1 MSAITYVHNK
11 QVLRAYQSLY
21 KKLKSGSVF
30 MHLQTRRFFESASD
44 KQKRLKKE
52 KKFRMQYA
60 RMIEKSIKSNNG

>member
-30 MHLQTRRFFESASD
+30 MHLQNRRFFETQSD
-44 KQKRLKKE
+44 KKKRLKKE
-52 KKFRMQYA
+52 KKFRMHYA
-60 RMIEKSIKSNNG
+60 RMIEKSVRDN

>member
-30 MHLQTRRFFESASD
+30 MHLQNRRYFESSSD
-44 KQKRLKKE
+44 VQKRLQKE

-60 RMIEKSIKSNNG
+60 RMIEKSIKA

>member
-30 MHLQTRRFFESASD
+30 MHLQNRRYFESASD
-44 KQKRLKKE
+44 EAKRLQKE

-60 RMIEKSIKSNNG
+60 RMVAKSLKS

>member
-30 MHLQTRRFFESASD
+30 MHLQNRRYFESASD
-44 KQKRLKKE
+44 VQKRLKKE

-60 RMIEKSIKSNNG
+60 KMIERSIKA

>member
-30 MHLQTRRFFESASD
+30 MHLQNKRYFESGSD
-44 KQKRLKKE
+44 VQKRLKKE

-60 RMIEKSIKSNNG
+60 RMIAKSVKG

>member
-30 MHLQTRRFFESASD
+30 MHLQNKRFHESTSD
-44 KQKRLKKE
+44 KRKRLQKE
-52 KKFRMQYA
+52 KRFRMQYT
-60 RMIEKSIKSNNG
+60 RMVDKAVQ

>member
-21 KKLKSGSVF
+21 KKLKSGGVF
-30 MHLQTRRFFESASD
+30 LQLQTKRWFESESD
-44 KQKRLKKE
+44 KTKRLRKE

-60 RMIEKSIKSNNG
+60 RMIDRTIKDK